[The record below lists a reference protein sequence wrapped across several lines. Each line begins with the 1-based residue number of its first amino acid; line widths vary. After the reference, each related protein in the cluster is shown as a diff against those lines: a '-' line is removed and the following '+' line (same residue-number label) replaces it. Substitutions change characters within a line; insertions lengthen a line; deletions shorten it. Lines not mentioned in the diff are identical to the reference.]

1 MKKLFLLSVILL
13 AISIPHATA
22 HPFVLESSPDSLSNA
37 SVGITEVYVI
47 YTESVDLDFSSIKV
61 FDSNGNQIDN
71 KDTRYHESDSSLVVS
86 TPPLEDGIYT
96 VAHKVL
102 SNVDGHL
109 VPYAFVFAVGDV
121 ILEPELVASQ
131 DISDTIFFPEAGSR
145 FPGLVGQTIILGAV
159 MASLLIWGTQNKQ
172 LIRNDLEKLN
182 HTYHGKFMSVTGV
195 GLVLVV
201 ASNIIML
208 AVQIMRLESS
218 VLDVIQTTFG
228 TTWLIR
234 MSVTVALLVVWF
246 WLERKKYLTKANQIP
261 MLVLSLVLIG
271 TTTMIGHGAASEQPA
286 AIILD
291 YMHNLVAAIWIG
303 GIIFFAFALLPTFS
317 KLDSDKK
324 ERMSLVVIPRFSIAF
339 VVAVGLVIITGPTLM
354 WFLESD
360 VTLIVESTY
369 GKLIMAKIAIAA
381 VMVGIGG
388 FSQLLQK
395 SVERSVGTRS
405 FFIHR
410 RLRRSLK
417 VDVALGVLLLGA
429 VALLANGTLP
439 AGEIQRADAQ
449 DIVYGFSTTAFS
461 ENAKFDVIIEPFASG
476 NNSIHV
482 KVSDSDGNPLSDLDE
497 LKVKVSNPQRN
508 ISPIQVQIQKL
519 EDGGPD
525 EFAGQLQFGFSGVW
539 QVEVDANRTE
549 NANESILLD
558 LLIKPRLTDMRF
570 DVVEYELPVPSKP
583 LYPLFDGK
591 DSIWI
596 SDPSAPRLWK
606 YSINSGEFE
615 SFSYDGVTSVWLT
628 IDHEGKVWFT
638 DPPGNQIGFIEPVTN
653 EITRISLPQLAP
665 AISKNTATAIQAGQ
679 DGDIWIAVINKDVI
693 LRYDQVQGTFEE
705 IRLPDKESLPFALGI
720 DNNGMIW
727 FTESGKG
734 RIGYIDP
741 ENNELREFEPDVPL
755 QSPEALLFGND
766 GSVWVSEH
774 TGSGIARFDPILETF
789 ERILIPDEDAL
800 PYGMSFDVYGNI
812 WIALHTIDSMAV
824 YDPDNDSV
832 IQVDIPTAESFAQFT
847 TNDNEGNVWF
857 VEQQGNKLATIKKT
871 ILFPAPPPATNSS
884 DIRYAEI
891 ASPLI
896 AMGIVATSL
905 FFVKN
910 VHDKRRLNRLVLN

>member
-13 AISIPHATA
+13 AVSIPHATA
-22 HPFVLESSPDSLSNA
+22 HPFVLESNPDSLSNA
-37 SVGITEVYVI
+37 PVGITEVYVI

-61 FDSNGNQIDN
+61 FDNNGNQIDN
-71 KDTRYHESDSSLVVS
+71 KDTRYHEGDSSLVVS
-86 TPPLEDGIYT
+86 TPPLEDGVYT

-121 ILEPELVASQ
+121 VLEPELVASQ
-131 DISDTIFFPEAGSR
+131 DTSDTIFLPEAGSR
-145 FPGLVGQTIILGAV
+145 FPGLVGQTVVLGAV
-159 MASLLIWGTQNKQ
+159 IASLLIWGTQNKQ

-182 HTYHGKFMSVTGV
+182 HTYHGRFMSVTGV

-234 MSVTVALLVVWF
+234 MSITVALLVVWF
-246 WLERKKYLTKANQIP
+246 WMERKKYLTKANQIP

-271 TTTMIGHGAASEQPA
+271 TTTMIGHGAASEQLA

-291 YMHNLVAAIWIG
+291 YMHNLVAAVWIG
-303 GIIFFAFALLPTFS
+303 GIIFFAFALLPAFS

-360 VTLIVESTY
+360 VTLIAESTY

-476 NNSIHV
+476 NNSIYV
-482 KVSDSDGNPLSDLDE
+482 KVSDSDGNPLSDFDE

-508 ISPIQVQIQKL
+508 ISPIPVQIQKM
-519 EDGGPD
+519 EDGGPS
-525 EFAGQLQFGFSGVW
+525 EFAGQVQFGFSGVW
-539 QVEVDANRTE
+539 QVTVDANRTE
-549 NANESILLD
+549 SANESILLD
-558 LLIKPRLTDMRF
+558 LLVKPRLTDMRF
-570 DVVEYELPVPSKP
+570 DVVEYELPIPSKP

-628 IDHEGKVWFT
+628 IDPEGKIWFT
-638 DPPGNQIGFIEPVTN
+638 DPPGNQIGFIEPATN

-665 AISKNTATAIQAGQ
+665 VISKNTPTAIQAGQ

-693 LRYDQVQGTFEE
+693 LRYDQVQDTFEE
-705 IRLPDKESLPFALGI
+705 IRLDKESLPFALGI

-734 RIGYIDP
+734 RIGYINP
-741 ENNELREFEPDVPL
+741 EDNKLREFEPDVPL

-766 GSVWVSEH
+766 GSIWVSEH
-774 TGSGIARFDPILETF
+774 TGSGIARFDSILETF

-832 IQVDIPTAESFAQFT
+832 IQVSIPTAESFAQFT
-847 TNDNEGNVWF
+847 TNDNEANVWF

-871 ILFPAPPPATNSS
+871 VLLPAPAPVTNSS